1 MTRKRRMKMKKTA
14 SNTRFK
20 ALATPMK
27 MIEAFTEVFYG
38 SKQKLESTKLE
49 CYGIEF

>member
-1 MTRKRRMKMKKTA
+1 MTRKRRMKMKKTT

-27 MIEAFTEVFYG
+27 MIEAFTEVFLWL
-38 SKQKLESTKLE
+38 KTKARK
-49 CYGIEF
+49 Y